1 MRTWDPY
8 ISCIFVKLMINR
20 GCLDINKVKRVQ
32 GLLYIVVHRMPI
44 NREEPFTL
52 GAVDFKGVYVLLVFL
67 KGKRESYFES
77 GHFESGCAKNKD
89 QRKRKKNFFYK
100 YES

>member
-1 MRTWDPY
+1 
-8 ISCIFVKLMINR
+8 
-20 GCLDINKVKRVQ
+20 
-32 GLLYIVVHRMPI
+32 MPI